1 MRSGDAEIKGIKP
14 KVIEEYSL
22 SQGSGPSNDSW
33 KSLMS
38 SAKDTPLQYDHM
50 NRESLK
56 KYFNPN
62 AQLIED
68 PLDKPIQ
75 YRVCE
80 KCGKPLALTAIVDHL
95 ENHCAGASGKS
106 STDPRDES
114 TRETIRNGVE
124 STGGNNNDDDN
135 SNDNNNDDDDD
146 NDDNEDDDDD
156 DDDDDNSNGANYKKN
171 DSSFNPLKRSTSMES
186 ANTPNM
192 DTKRSKTGTPQ
203 TFSSSIKKQK
213 KVKQRNPTEKHL
225 IDFNKQCGVELP
237 EGGYCARS
245 LTCKSHSMGAKRAVS
260 GRSKPYDVLLAD
272 YHREHQTK
280 IGAAAE
286 KRAKQQ
292 ELQKLQK
299 QIQKEQKKHTQQQKQ
314 GQRSKQ
320 RNVNGGKSAKN
331 GGKSTV
337 HNGNNINEIGHVNL
351 TPEEETTQV
360 LNGVSRSFPL
370 PLEST
375 VLSSVRYRTK
385 YFRMREMFAS
395 SFSVK
400 PGYTSPGY
408 GAIHSRVG
416 CLDLDRTTDYK
427 FRVRTPQ
434 PINHLT
440 NQNLNPKQI
449 QRLQQQRAL
458 QAQLLSQQQQQ
469 QQQQQQHHSPQ
480 AQAQASTQQPTQ
492 GMVPNHFP
500 GGATN
505 SSFNAN
511 VSSKQIQ
518 QQQQQHKSQDTG
530 LTPLEIQS
538 QQQKLRQQQLQ
549 QQKFEA
555 AASYLANA
563 TKLMQ
568 ESNQDSHLSGTH
580 NNNSSKNGNNN
591 LMTMKASISSPNT
604 SVNSIQSPP
613 SVNSVNGSGQ
623 GVSTG
628 INVSGNN
635 GRIEVGIG
643 NSVNPYNGRIN

>member
-1 MRSGDAEIKGIKP
+1 MRSQDVQIKGVKP
-14 KVIEEYSL
+14 NIINERSL
-22 SQGSGPSNDSW
+22 SQENGSSHDSW
-33 KSLMS
+33 KNLIS
-38 SAKDTPLQYDHM
+38 SAKDTPLQYNHM
-50 NRESLK
+50 NRKTLK

-62 AQLIED
+62 AQLIENPVD
-68 PLDKPIQ
+68 VPIQ
-75 YRVCE
+75 FRVCE

-95 ENHCAGASGKS
+95 ENHCM
-106 STDPRDES
+106 
-114 TRETIRNGVE
+114 GVSE
-124 STGGNNNDDDN
+124 KINV
-135 SNDNNNDDDDD
+135 
-146 NDDNEDDDDD
+146 
-156 DDDDDNSNGANYKKN
+156 K
-171 DSSFNPLKRSTSMES
+171 
-186 ANTPNM
+186 

-203 TFSSSIKKQK
+203 NSGSSTRKQK

-225 IDFNKQCGVELP
+225 IDFNKQCGVGLP

-320 RNVNGGKSAKN
+320 RNGNGGKSAKN
-331 GGKSTV
+331 GNKNAAHSS
-337 HNGNNINEIGHVNL
+337 NNTNEGGHISL

-434 PINHLT
+434 PMNQIT

-469 QQQQQQHHSPQ
+469 QQQQQLAQAQVQANPQPQ
-480 AQAQASTQQPTQ
+480 AQSMASNQ
-492 GMVPNHFP
+492 FP
-500 GGATN
+500 SGATN
-505 SSFNAN
+505 ASFNPSMAN
-511 VSSKQIQ
+511 KQVQ
-518 QQQQQHKSQDTG
+518 QQQVQQQQHKPQDTG
-530 LTPLEIQS
+530 LTPQEIQS

-568 ESNQDSHLSGTH
+568 ESNQDSHLPT
-580 NNNSSKNGNNN
+580 NNNNNNTKNGNNN
-591 LMTMKASISSPNT
+591 LMAMKTSIASPNA
-604 SVNSIQSPP
+604 SLNGIQSP
-613 SVNSVNGSGQ
+613 SGMNSANGSGQ
-623 GVSTG
+623 VVSAG
-628 INVSGNN
+628 INGSNNN

-643 NSVNPYNGRIN
+643 SSVNSYNGRVN

>member
-75 YRVCE
+75 YRV
-80 KCGKPLALTAIVDHL
+80 
-95 ENHCAGASGKS
+95 
-106 STDPRDES
+106 
-114 TRETIRNGVE
+114 
-124 STGGNNNDDDN
+124 
-135 SNDNNNDDDDD
+135 
-146 NDDNEDDDDD
+146 
-156 DDDDDNSNGANYKKN
+156 
-171 DSSFNPLKRSTSMES
+171 
-186 ANTPNM
+186 
-192 DTKRSKTGTPQ
+192 SKTGTPQ

-469 QQQQQQHHSPQ
+469 QQQQQQHHSSQ

-511 VSSKQIQ
+511 VSSKQI

-591 LMTMKASISSPNT
+591 LMTMKASISSP
-604 SVNSIQSPP
+604 ILA
-613 SVNSVNGSGQ
+613 
-623 GVSTG
+623 
-628 INVSGNN
+628 
-635 GRIEVGIG
+635 
-643 NSVNPYNGRIN
+643 